1 MPSFSTQK
9 EEGGAI
15 VHIRRL
21 IAFAMF
27 AAFPRIAAAQ
37 FTTFIQPQ
45 SKVEDSVK
53 TVVAAQQKA
62 EADSVARARI
72 TNMKTWVDSA
82 AGVLPSA
89 RSRLDSLHAR
99 ARADTTKRTD
109 SVKVAIV
116 PPTRDTVPFPNGAR
130 APETASSL
138 PLIAF
143 AGAFALIVGAFLVCT
158 AKPARDR
165 A

>member
-1 MPSFSTQK
+1 M
-9 EEGGAI
+9 
-15 VHIRRL
+15 HIRRL
-21 IAFAMF
+21 IAFAAF
-27 AAFPRIAAAQ
+27 AAVPRIAAAQ

-45 SKVEDSVK
+45 SKVEDSLK

-72 TNMKTWVDSA
+72 ANMKTWVDSA
-82 AGVLPSA
+82 ARVLPSA
-89 RSRLDSLHAR
+89 RSRVDSLRAR
-99 ARADTTKRTD
+99 ARADTTTRAE
-109 SVKVAIV
+109 SVTVVAVI
-116 PPTRDTVPFPNGAR
+116 PPARDTAQFQNGAR

-143 AGAFALIVGAFLVCT
+143 AGAFALIVGAFLVRPS
-158 AKPARDR
+158 KPAREG